1 MSNSVDRERPNR
13 LAHDTGTPGKRVR
26 APSRSAAQNRSS
38 ERRGGGRKRKETFCS
53 DRLLGARSQV
63 FGGLEHDR

>member
-26 APSRSAAQNRSS
+26 APLPFRSPEPLLRKAG
-38 ERRGGGRKRKETFCS
+38 RGWKRKETFCS